1 MKVSLSS
8 GSAVVGYSSFF
19 TISSIKIRITQYI
32 ILHGDVR
39 VVHGSGV
46 KSVSEAAA
54 KKKNKKNKTHKQI
67 KKPE

>member
-54 KKKNKKNKTHKQI
+54 KKKKQRTNKQQQQQKT
-67 KKPE
+67 E